1 MRHFGRLIWIV
12 IYGIST
18 VSCQVKVEGFI
29 SDSVLLPCI
38 YREGPLPDQFNVH
51 WRDKDDKI
59 VLDIN
64 NRVQDLT
71 TQDQVFKGRVRSF
84 PDEYKAGNF
93 TVVLEQARQ
102 SDSGIYECHVPK
114 VDFQRRVQ
122 LTVAGVKP
130 TPSPGPRVG
139 DGAVTLSSS
148 VLPLLSAPVFLF
160 WL

>member
-122 LTVAGVKP
+122 LTVAGKP
-130 TPSPGPRVG
+130 VEAATPSGSAGGEV
-139 DGAVTLSSS
+139 VTPNF
-148 VLPLLSAPVFLF
+148 PLLTLFLCCF
-160 WL
+160 VV